1 MSARRDWRSDLVNVV
16 AAAVV
21 ALLVWAYAN
30 DRTRETATLAG
41 TVRLAVADPR
51 AQYVEPSAAITVSVE
66 LRGSRRSI
74 ERAERALRA
83 GVALAPGTDGLPGE
97 PGTHEAR
104 LQGTLQ
110 LTAAI
115 AETGAEVVRVRPE
128 TASYTVGT
136 LVTEQVPVSP
146 LLPSAAVQGEIAI
159 DPAVVSVTL
168 PSEAR
173 AAVGRLAVDAI
184 VETKNLEPG
193 KTQQVDVDL
202 RLPESLARWNELC
215 RVVPPRAKVT
225 FALLSTNAQYTIPSV
240 PVRVSMS
247 PATASAWDVVPVRA
261 QVSGVVV
268 TGPRAAIDALKSGTF
283 VPAAVVDLGDGMPAA
298 GRSTL
303 AVTLWRLPEG
313 VSVGE
318 AADTVVFCTIAFYG
332 VITGADFLNYVIV
345 GYLYKTLLEV
355 VLLPIT
361 YPVIRAIKRR
371 EPTYGLVA

>member
-1 MSARRDWRSDLVNVV
+1 VKHEPRWRSEALNVV
-16 AAAVV
+16 AAAVI

-51 AQYVEPSAAITVSVE
+51 AQYVDPSAAITVSVE
-66 LRGSRRSI
+66 LRGSRRAI

-83 GVALAPGTDGLPGE
+83 GIALAPGTDGLPGE
-97 PGTHEAR
+97 PGIHEAR
-104 LQGTLQ
+104 LQPTLQ
-110 LTAAI
+110 LNASI

-128 TASYTVGT
+128 TTSYSVGE
-136 LVTEQVPVSP
+136 LVTEQVPVST
-146 LLPSAAVQGEIAI
+146 LLPSAAVQGEIAVE
-159 DPAVVSVTL
+159 PAVVSVTL

-247 PATASAWDVVPVRA
+247 QATASAWDVVPVRA

-303 AVTLWRLPEG
+303 AVTFWRLPEG
-313 VSVGE
+313 VSVVE
-318 AADTVVFCTIAFYG
+318 AADTPRGQVPSVQ
-332 VITGADFLNYVIV
+332 
-345 GYLYKTLLEV
+345 LEAS
-355 VLLPIT
+355 P
-361 YPVIRAIKRR
+361 RR
-371 EPTYGLVA
+371 

>member
-110 LTAAI
+110 LPAAI

-193 KTQQVDVDL
+193 KPQQVDVDL
-202 RLPESLARWNELC
+202 RLPDSLARWNELC

-225 FALLSTNAQYTIPSV
+225 FTLLSTNAQFTIPSV
-240 PVRVSMS
+240 PVRVSMP

-298 GRSTL
+298 GRSSL
-303 AVTLWRLPEG
+303 AVTFWRLPEG
-313 VSVGE
+313 VSVVE
-318 AADTVVFCTIAFYG
+318 AAGTPRGQVPAVE
-332 VITGADFLNYVIV
+332 
-345 GYLYKTLLEV
+345 LEAS
-355 VLLPIT
+355 P
-361 YPVIRAIKRR
+361 RR
-371 EPTYGLVA
+371 

>member
-1 MSARRDWRSDLVNVV
+1 MSARRDWRSDLVNAA

-30 DRTRETATLAG
+30 DRTRESATLAG

-51 AQYVEPSAAITVSVE
+51 LQYVEPSAAITVSVE

-97 PGTHEAR
+97 PGIHEAR
-104 LQGTLQ
+104 LQPTLQ
-110 LTAAI
+110 LNAAI

-128 TASYTVGT
+128 TASYSVGA

-146 LLPSAAVQGEIAI
+146 LLPSAAVQGEIAVE
-159 DPAVVSVTL
+159 PAVVSVTL

-193 KTQQVDVDL
+193 KAQQVDVDL
-202 RLPESLARWNELC
+202 RLPEALARWNELC
-215 RVVPPRAKVT
+215 RVVPPRAKVGFT
-225 FALLSTNAQYTIPSV
+225 LLSTNAQFTISSV

-247 PATASAWDVVPVRA
+247 PAAAAAWDVTPVRGA
-261 QVSGVVV
+261 VSGVVV
-268 TGPRAAIDALKSGTF
+268 TGPRAAIDALRTGAF
-283 VPAAVVDLGDGMPAA
+283 VPAAVVDLGDGAPAA
-298 GRSTL
+298 GRSAL
-303 AVTLWRLPEG
+303 PVTFWRLPEG
-313 VSVGE
+313 VSVVE
-318 AADTVVFCTIAFYG
+318 ASGTPRGQVPSVE
-332 VITGADFLNYVIV
+332 
-345 GYLYKTLLEV
+345 LESA
-355 VLLPIT
+355 P
-361 YPVIRAIKRR
+361 RR
-371 EPTYGLVA
+371 